1 MRVRVR
7 VRVRVKELELGA
19 RARVAARAKGFELA
33 RRPEFERDVTAAL
46 GTAQSEWRQ
55 RLLDELARA
64 VDVWVDDALQL
75 TATAAVPTTDPT
87 ATDTTG

>member
-1 MRVRVR
+1 M
-7 VRVRVKELELGA
+7 A
-19 RARVAARAKGFELA
+19 RLLDELA

-64 VDVWVDDALQL
+64 
-75 TATAAVPTTDPT
+75 
-87 ATDTTG
+87 G

>member
-1 MRVRVR
+1 M
-7 VRVRVKELELGA
+7 GST
-19 RARVAARAKGFELA
+19 
-33 RRPEFERDVTAAL
+33 RRRDVTAAL

-75 TATAAVPTTDPT
+75 KEEGFTSAELAEGGRVVSRHDFKLMRLSEVGYAQSMSDV
-87 ATDTTG
+87 

>member
-1 MRVRVR
+1 MGAA
-7 VRVRVKELELGA
+7 LGA
-19 RARVAARAKGFELA
+19 AAGITVDVAMAKGLELA

-75 TATAAVPTTDPT
+75 TATAAVPTTDPST